1 MFFRRGID
9 GVTLMEVVAYARAV
23 AGEGGIGLRS
33 AAGGIG
39 IGVAVGYNI
48 ANVGTVASTLAGAYG
63 VALATIG
70 LLTTFQFVVHMVMQ
84 IPGGRA
90 VDRWG
95 ARRSGLVALVLI
107 GAGNAVSLIAPLI
120 GLAFLGR
127 GIVGVGTGFGFVA
140 GSDYIRARGGTPV
153 MQGYYG
159 AGSVLA
165 PGVAIAVVPALA
177 DSVGFRAPYLSAL
190 VVAGVAAVLLVLAPP
205 SHAAVRHAGEK
216 IDRSLFRDRYLLRLS
231 AIHAASFGFSVIV
244 GNWVVTLLEHHGH
257 SKRVAAAAGSL
268 TLLLAAFSRIGG
280 GALLRRRDASRWV
293 ALSIVLGGVG
303 AIGLALPLSTP
314 ALFVAAADVG
324 LMSGVAFAMAFT
336 GAQLQRP
343 DAPGMAIGFVNV
355 AAALSIVVGTPL
367 VGLTFSLPGDGRL
380 GFVVLG
386 VLAALAAV
394 ATPPWRWPKT
404 R

>member
-1 MFFRRGID
+1 M
-9 GVTLMEVVAYARAV
+9 AR
-23 AGEGGIGLRS
+23 EGGIGRRS

-48 ANVGTVASTLAGAYG
+48 ANVGAVASTLAGAYG
-63 VALATIG
+63 VTLATIG

-90 VDRWG
+90 ADRWG
-95 ARRSGLVALVLI
+95 ARTSGLVALVLI
-107 GAGNAVSLIAPLI
+107 GAGNAVALIAPVI
-120 GLAFLGR
+120 GLAFFGR
-127 GIVGVGTGFGFVA
+127 AIVGVGTGFGFVA
-140 GSDYIRARGGTPV
+140 GSDYIRARGGAPV

-165 PGVAIAVVPALA
+165 PGVAIALVPGFA
-177 DSVGFRAPYLSAL
+177 DWVGFRAPYLSAL
-190 VVAGVAAVLLVLAPP
+190 IVAVVAAVLLVLAPP
-205 SHAAVRHAGEK
+205 SHAAVRHAGER
-216 IDRSLFRDRYLLRLS
+216 IDRSLFRDRYLLRL
-231 AIHAASFGFSVIV
+231 AVVHAASFGYSVIV
-244 GNWVVTLLEHHGH
+244 GNWVVTLLEHHGR
-257 SKRVAAAAGSL
+257 SKSVAAAAGSL

-293 ALSIVLGGVG
+293 ALSIVLGGAG
-303 AIGLALPLSTP
+303 AIALALPLSTP
-314 ALFVAAADVG
+314 ALFVAAAIVG
-324 LMSGVAFAMAFT
+324 LMSGVTFAMAFT

-343 DAPGMAIGFVNV
+343 DAPGTAIGFVNA
-355 AAALSIVVGTPL
+355 AAALSIVVGSPL

-386 VLAALAAV
+386 VLAALAAL
-394 ATPPWRWPKT
+394 ATPPWRWPAD

>member
-1 MFFRRGID
+1 MLIR
-9 GVTLMEVVAYARAV
+9 LVAYARAV
-23 AGEGGIGLRS
+23 ALEGGIGLRS
-33 AAGGIG
+33 AAAGIG

-48 ANVGTVASTLAGAYG
+48 ANVGTVASTLASAYG

-90 VDRWG
+90 ADRWG
-95 ARRSGLVALVLI
+95 ARTSGLVALVLI
-107 GAGNAVSLIAPLI
+107 GAGNAVALIAPVI

-127 GIVGVGTGFGFVA
+127 AIVGVGTGFGFVA
-140 GSDYIRARGGTPV
+140 GSDYIRARGGAPV

-165 PGVAIAVVPALA
+165 PGVAIALVPGFATR
-177 DSVGFRAPYLSAL
+177 VGFRAPYLSAL
-190 VVAGVAAVLLVLAPP
+190 IVAAVAIVLLVLAPA

-216 IDRSLFRDRYLLRLS
+216 IDRRLFRDRYLLRL
-231 AIHAASFGFSVIV
+231 AIIHAASFGYSVIV

-257 SKRVAAAAGSL
+257 SKGVAAAAGSL
-268 TLLLAAFSRIGG
+268 TLLLAAFSRIAG

-293 ALSIVLGGVG
+293 ALSIVIGGAG
-303 AIGLALPLSTP
+303 AIALALPLSTP
-314 ALFVAAADVG
+314 ALFAAAAVVG

-336 GAQLQRP
+336 GAQLERP
-343 DAPGMAIGFVNV
+343 DAPGAAIGFVNA
-355 AAALSIVVGTPL
+355 AAALFVVVGTPL

-386 VLAALAAV
+386 VLAAVAAL
-394 ATPPWRWPKT
+394 ATPPWRPST
-404 R
+404 DR